1 MDLQKKLT
9 LNNIKKYVLDIFF
22 PNRCPFCGKVIKW
35 NENCCE
41 KCFAE
46 IPYITT
52 EHCKKCGKENCI
64 CSEVQISYD
73 GCTSVTYYSGI
84 IKDGIVRFKTDKAL
98 NLVDVFESDM
108 YNSLNKITDISKIDF
123 VTFVPMNKSAKRSRG
138 YNQAEVI
145 AGKLSKIMCKP
156 VISDILIKYRND
168 IIQHEL
174 SRNERKMIVKG
185 LFGFNCKFLKAVKG
199 KNVLLCDDV
208 ITTGSTLNECASV
221 LKQNGAES
229 VYCITIASTQLVK
242 NKL

>member
-1 MDLQKKLT
+1 MNLQKKLI

-41 KCFAE
+41 KCFTE

-52 EHCKKCGKENCI
+52 EYCKKCGKENCI

-73 GCTSVTYYSGI
+73 GCASVTYYSGI
-84 IKDGIVRFKTDKAL
+84 IKDGIVKFKTDKAL
-98 NLVDVFESDM
+98 NLVDVFESDL
-108 YNSLNKITDISKIDF
+108 YNNLNRITDISNIDF
-123 VTFVPMNKSAKRSRG
+123 VTFVPMNKSAKHSRG

-145 AGKLSKIMCKP
+145 AGKISKIICKP
-156 VISDILIKYRND
+156 VISDILIKSKND

-174 SRNERKMIVKG
+174 NRNERRMMVKG
-185 LFGFNCKFLKAVKG
+185 LFDFNRKFIKAVKG
-199 KNVLLCDDV
+199 KNILLCDDI

-242 NKL
+242 I

>member
-1 MDLQKKLT
+1 MNLQKKLI

-52 EHCKKCGKENCI
+52 EYCKKYGKENCI

-73 GCTSVTYYSGI
+73 GCASVTYYSGI
-84 IKDGIVRFKTDKAL
+84 IKDGIVKFKTDKAL
-98 NLVDVFESDM
+98 NLVDVFESDL
-108 YNSLNKITDISKIDF
+108 YNNLNRITDISNIDF
-123 VTFVPMNKSAKRSRG
+123 VTFVPMNKSAKHSRG

-145 AGKLSKIMCKP
+145 AGKISKSICKP
-156 VISDILIKYRND
+156 VISDILIKSKND

-174 SRNERKMIVKG
+174 NRNERRMMVKG
-185 LFGFNCKFLKAVKG
+185 LFDFNRKFIKAVKG
-199 KNVLLCDDV
+199 KNILLCDDI

-242 NKL
+242 I